1 MMNNRPLIKEVPA
14 DIREEHEGPP
24 EANNPEVAQALA
36 DLFDNEIEHL
46 LLLIDLAYMRTCIF
60 MLLNKLQTLAS

>member
-1 MMNNRPLIKEVPA
+1 MMNNHPLIKEVPA
-14 DIREEHEGPP
+14 DICEEHEGPP

-60 MLLNKLQTLAS
+60 TLLNKLQTLAS